1 MNSSSL
7 QVIES
12 TSTLVDSCV
21 LLDILLEDPRWE
33 KWSIAALAQAADTGR
48 LVINQLIYAEACG
61 SFNRVEEVDAVLPQD
76 VFIRE
81 SLPFSAG
88 FLASQAFLDYRRR
101 GGTRRSPLP
110 DFYIGAHAAVNRYQ
124 LLTRDTR
131 RFGTYFPG
139 VRLVTPENG

>member
-1 MNSSSL
+1 M
-7 QVIES
+7 
-12 TSTLVDSCV
+12 VDSCV
-21 LLDILLEDPRWE
+21 LLDILTDDPDWGG
-33 KWSIAALAQAADTGR
+33 WSKTALAAAADTGG
-48 LVINQLIYAEACG
+48 LVINQLIYAEVCAG
-61 SFNRVEEVDAVLPQD
+61 FDEVEDVDAALPQD

-81 SLPFSAG
+81 SLPYPAG

-101 GGTRRSPLP
+101 GGARRSPMP

-124 LLTRDTR
+124 LLTRDTS